1 MNRIVNFLQKYFAVI
16 SVLIGIS
23 ILLSVTFSSY
33 VVTSNNHKAAEMYIG
48 ELKYS
53 MEIDGSTTN
62 TLTVPTGETI
72 VDVKVNNL
80 NPVDTYYK
88 LLYLKN
94 TNITVKYY
102 ESTKD
107 TNEVVTTYNKPNDSV
122 TSSNSNTIKLQITNS
137 STSSQNI
144 ALTMKGGYITNT
156 VEDITTPSTYSEIT
170 LADTSTNTYF
180 CKTNSTLTQGL
191 NYNNGQYTYAYKQQ
205 GASASSG
212 LGWSNITNNGWGV
225 QLTDKA
231 STDAVTSKLCTYIN
245 DKPVTSMSYM
255 FWDSQALRIDL
266 SNFNTSNVYNMGGMF
281 SSSQATTLDLSHFDT
296 SKVTNMGGMFQHS
309 QATTLD
315 LSNFDTSNVT
325 NMQCMLCDSQAT
337 TIDVSHFDTSNV
349 TNMNSMFWNS
359 KAITIDVSHFD
370 TSKVTN
376 MNVMFGN
383 SQATTIDVSH
393 FDTSNVT
400 NMQGMFQHSQ
410 ATIIDVSNFDT
421 SNVTNMQCM
430 FCDSKAATLDLSNFD
445 TSNVTNMQGMFW
457 KSQATTLDVSH
468 FDTSN
473 VTNMEV
479 MFAYMTNLKTI
490 YASSKFVTTS
500 VTSSTSMFEKS
511 TNLVGGAGTKYNK
524 SYLDKTY
531 ARIDGGTSNPGYFTE
546 KPSTFSTDS
555 WATIVSSV
563 KAGNTRG
570 YKVGE
575 TKTIDLGTTYGT
587 HTLRIA
593 NTTTPSECNASG
605 FSQSACGFV
614 LEFADIILYKEFN
627 SSTSNTGGWS
637 SSELRT
643 FINNDIYNA
652 LPVDLR
658 NIIIDTIVV
667 SGHGKSDSTNFV
679 TTDKLYLLAPKE
691 IFSNWSNSYD
701 TAKSLTR
708 TFDYYINAGVTTSN
722 YSGAKKYK
730 GTSAYYWWLRSAYS
744 TSNSDF
750 FRVNRSGGWSGS
762 NTATAANGVSPAFRI
777 G

>member
-1 MNRIVNFLQKYFAVI
+1 
-16 SVLIGIS
+16 
-23 ILLSVTFSSY
+23 
-33 VVTSNNHKAAEMYIG
+33 
-48 ELKYS
+48 
-53 MEIDGSTTN
+53 
-62 TLTVPTGETI
+62 
-72 VDVKVNNL
+72 
-80 NPVDTYYK
+80 
-88 LLYLKN
+88 
-94 TNITVKYY
+94 
-102 ESTKD
+102 
-107 TNEVVTTYNKPNDSV
+107 
-122 TSSNSNTIKLQITNS
+122 
-137 STSSQNI
+137 
-144 ALTMKGGYITNT
+144 
-156 VEDITTPSTYSEIT
+156 
-170 LADTSTNTYF
+170 
-180 CKTNSTLTQGL
+180 
-191 NYNNGQYTYAYKQQ
+191 
-205 GASASSG
+205 
-212 LGWSNITNNGWGV
+212 
-225 QLTDKA
+225 
-231 STDAVTSKLCTYIN
+231 
-245 DKPVTSMSYM
+245 
-255 FWDSQALRIDL
+255 
-266 SNFNTSNVYNMGGMF
+266 
-281 SSSQATTLDLSHFDT
+281 
-296 SKVTNMGGMFQHS
+296 
-309 QATTLD
+309 
-315 LSNFDTSNVT
+315 
-325 NMQCMLCDSQAT
+325 
-337 TIDVSHFDTSNV
+337 
-349 TNMNSMFWNS
+349 MNSMFWNS

-730 GTSAYYWWLRSAYS
+730 GTSAYNWWLRSAYS

>member
-107 TNEVVTTYNKPNDSV
+107 TNEVITTYNKPNDSI

-708 TFDYYINAGVTTSN
+708 TFDYYISAGVTTSN